1 MASNEILTLQN
12 LIFILFA
19 SLILLT
25 MFVNLYIVNHHFN
38 CFYMY
43 SSVAL
48 STLHWCATI
57 TTTPLQNF
65 LIISHWNAIN
75 HSSPFSLPHS
85 SWQPLF
91 CFLWIWL
98 FRYFMK
104 VETYNIC
111 PFVPGVFHLGY
122 LHGSSMLQHVWEF
135 PLL

>member
-48 STLHWCATI
+48 STLH
-57 TTTPLQNF
+57 
-65 LIISHWNAIN
+65 
-75 HSSPFSLPHS
+75 
-85 SWQPLF
+85 
-91 CFLWIWL
+91 
-98 FRYFMK
+98 
-104 VETYNIC
+104 
-111 PFVPGVFHLGY
+111 
-122 LHGSSMLQHVWEF
+122 
-135 PLL
+135 